1 MKKIISKIMLIMM
14 IALLTTLG
22 ISTISGVNAA
32 TEPGGGQAPEIEPCI
47 TIYKIIDGNPIEGT
61 TFEIYKVDDEET
73 STAIPTDEDVIATKQ
88 TETTDAE
95 GKAWIPITE
104 YGRYLVIE
112 ASSTNSTKK
121 IANFLV
127 DVPTTVVGEN
137 EDTLDYT
144 VEVYP
149 KSESS
154 YGEIVLKNIGKTAN
168 ATENLVGSTFKLQ
181 KLSGS
186 TWQDVTNDVL
196 TTNQEG
202 KITVSGLDLG
212 SYRFIQQSV
221 GNNYILDNKTVYTF
235 NVTADANNGE
245 LVVSTSEIEVVNEK
259 PGLKKE
265 ITSSLVNGSVK
276 IGQEVDY
283 KLTID
288 LIPEVI
294 ERLNTFEIKDI
305 LPEGLEYKE
314 NSMAITAISGVSQVA
329 VWEAEEWYTYNY
341 DSASRTLTVNIVDK
355 EYAKAADTIEIT
367 YTATV
372 TEDAPANENGMKNIA
387 TLEYSLIVDK
397 DYDDKTNTESAETL
411 IDDVTVYTAGF
422 WILKV
427 AQKEDGAPLAGAVFR
442 IAASEQD
449 AKNGNYLN
457 DSAGNVIEI
466 TSGTDGKASY
476 KGLELGTYWLVEVK
490 APTYEENGETKS
502 YNLLRSP
509 QEIEVTK
516 TSYESETPAKII
528 INKTGIQLPATGG
541 IGAIILILLGLV
553 LAIVGI
559 KTMKQPAKRRE
570 K

>member
-265 ITSSLVNGSVK
+265 ITSTLVNGSVK

-314 NSMAITAISGVSQVA
+314 NSMAITAISGVSQTA
-329 VWEAEEWYTYNY
+329 MWELEEWYIYNY
-341 DSASRTLTVNIVDK
+341 NSASRTLTVNIVDK